1 MKTEQEIKEKLV
13 YLKGYRDGG
22 LRYTTLSDDDGF
34 IEGQIKILE
43 WILEVNNGNN
53 K

>member
-1 MKTEQEIKEKLV
+1 MKAEQEIKEKLA

-22 LRYTTLSDDDGF
+22 LMYGISADDVIF
-34 IEGQIKILE
+34 AEGQIKALE
-43 WILEVNNGNN
+43 WVLEVDNDN